1 VAVTCS
7 IQNSIATVPQFE
19 KALMQVEAAG
29 LPESHLEMLNAQYR
43 APDRAISAAN
53 LAKAAGYKS
62 YHGANLQYGKLAFNI
77 AEALGYTP
85 TQGSDGIL
93 GWWTTL
99 SYSNPAVSEA
109 DTGHFQFIMRPE
121 LAKALSSLGWIRQLQ
136 NRVTP
141 YGELEATSSKG
152 TMMGNRWKL
161 HDKSRR
167 ITKKWSMK
175 RWIYCVLKCGEI
187 HRDVMAPRSY
197 TELFFLDEATA
208 LSAGHRPC
216 SSCMGKEARAY
227 RKNWLQA
234 NESICKP
241 ESEFLAAIDKVV
253 HEERIDQD
261 DRKVSFLADFEE
273 LSDGVFIEW
282 QGKPYVILENR
293 LLEWSHEG
301 YMSDRDIPAG
311 QEVKV
316 LTPMSIVRYLKK
328 RYLESGY
335 VPKIHE
341 SAAKYFKTT

>member
-1 VAVTCS
+1 MAATGS
-7 IQNSIATVPQFE
+7 KENSIATVQQFE
-19 KALMQVEAAG
+19 KALMQVEAGG

-43 APDRAISAAN
+43 APDRAISAGN
-53 LAKAAGYKS
+53 LAKSAGYKS

-85 TQGSDGIL
+85 TQGSDGTPN
-93 GWWTTL
+93 WWTTL
-99 SYSNPAVSEA
+99 SDSNLGAPEPG
-109 DTGHFQFIMRPE
+109 TGHFQFIMRPE
-121 LAKALSSLGWIRQLQ
+121 LAKALSSLGWIRPLQ

-141 YGELEATSSKG
+141 YGELEATRSKG
-152 TMMGNRWKL
+152 TLMGNRWKL
-161 HDKSRR
+161 HDKNRR

-175 RWIYCVLKCGEI
+175 RWIYCVLKCGDI

-227 RKNWLQA
+227 RKNWLQV

-241 ESEFLAAIDKVV
+241 EDEFLAAIDKVI
-253 HEERIDQD
+253 HEERIDQEG
-261 DRKVSFLADFEE
+261 RKVSFSTNIEE

-282 QGKPYVILENR
+282 EGKPYVILKNR
-293 LLEWSHEG
+293 LLEWAHEG
-301 YMSDRDIPAG
+301 YISDRDIPAG
-311 QEVKV
+311 QDLKV
-316 LTPMSIVRYLKK
+316 LTPKSIVRYLKM

-335 VPKIHE
+335 VPDIHQ
-341 SAAKYFKTT
+341 SAAKYFKTA